1 MSPRE
6 PAENQRIKDERREQ
20 LLTAARAIFARKGL
34 AATKIADIAAAA
46 GMSHGLV
53 YHYFPSKEAVYAAIV
68 ERALEGAAR
77 VTAAALER
85 PGSPWDRLRWVC
97 DQMLAGVRDAP
108 EYALLTIQALVSET
122 VPEELQAAVQRH
134 GSQPFPNLLA
144 LVRQGQEAGQVVAG
158 NPEELTLTYLATI
171 QGLAISGLAG
181 EEGRRHF
188 PSVDTVLRLLKA
200 EQSAETRRCEAWRDA

>member
-6 PAENQRIKDERREQ
+6 PAENERIKDERREQ
-20 LLTAARAIFARKGL
+20 ILRAARGLFARKGL
-34 AATKIADIAAAA
+34 AATKIADFGVAP

-53 YHYFPSKEAVYAAIV
+53 YHYFPGKEAVYAAIV
-68 ERALEGAAR
+68 ERALQGAAR

-97 DQMLAGVRDAP
+97 EQMLAGVRDTP
-108 EYALLTIQALVSET
+108 EYTLIIIQALVSEAI
-122 VPEELQAAVQRH
+122 PEELQAAFQRH

-158 NPEELTLTYLATI
+158 DPEELTLTYLATI

-188 PSVDTVLRLLKA
+188 PSADTVLRLLKA
-200 EQSAETRRCEAWRDA
+200 EQRAETRR

>member
-1 MSPRE
+1 MAPRDQ
-6 PAENQRIKDERREQ
+6 AENERIKDERREQ
-20 LLTAARAIFARKGL
+20 ILRAARGLFARKGL
-34 AATKIADIAAAA
+34 AATKIADIAVAA

-53 YHYFPSKEAVYAAIV
+53 YHYFPGKEAVYAAIV
-68 ERALEGAAR
+68 DRALQGAAR

-108 EYALLTIQALVSET
+108 EYTLIIIQALVSEAI
-122 VPEELQAAVQRH
+122 PEELQAPLRQH

-144 LVRQGQEAGQVVAG
+144 LVRQGQEAGQVVDG
-158 NPEELTLTYLATI
+158 DPEELTLTYLATI

-188 PSVDTVLRLLKA
+188 PSADTVLRLLKA
-200 EQSAETRRCEAWRDA
+200 EQRAESRR

>member
-1 MSPRE
+1 MSPRDS
-6 PAENQRIKDERREQ
+6 AENERIKDERREQ
-20 LLTAARAIFARKGL
+20 ILRAARGLFARKGL
-34 AATKIADIAAAA
+34 AATKIADIAVAA

-68 ERALEGAAR
+68 ERALQGAAR
-77 VTAAALER
+77 VTATALER

-108 EYALLTIQALVSET
+108 EYTLIIIQALVSEAI
-122 VPEELQAAVQRH
+122 PEELQAALRRH

-158 NPEELTLTYLATI
+158 DPEELTVTYLATI

-188 PSVDTVLRLLKA
+188 PSADTVLRLLKA
-200 EQSAETRRCEAWRDA
+200 EQRAESRR

>member
-1 MSPRE
+1 MSPRDS
-6 PAENQRIKDERREQ
+6 AENERIKDERREQ
-20 LLTAARAIFARKGL
+20 ILRAARGLFARKGL
-34 AATKIADIAAAA
+34 AATKIADIAVAA

-68 ERALEGAAR
+68 ERALQGAAR

-97 DQMLAGVRDAP
+97 EQMLAGVRDAP
-108 EYALLTIQALVSET
+108 EYTLIIIQALVSEAI
-122 VPEELQAAVQRH
+122 PEELQAALRRH

-158 NPEELTLTYLATI
+158 DPGELTVTYLATI

-188 PSVDTVLRLLKA
+188 PSADTVLRLLKA
-200 EQSAETRRCEAWRDA
+200 EQSAETRR